1 MLEAGL
7 TPGYVLDEM
16 EFYEID
22 ALLKNLHARHKAS
35 WEQARMICYVS
46 AQANST
52 KALEPTDIL
61 KFPWDEVVT
70 QPEDTTISTADI
82 ERLKEKTQQYLN
94 EKACQQI

>member
-7 TPGYVLDEM
+7 APGYVLDKM

-22 ALLKNLHARHKAS
+22 VLLKNLHNRHKAG

-61 KFPWDEVVT
+61 KFPWDEAAA
-70 QPEDTTISTADI
+70 QPEDTAISTADI
-82 ERLKEKTQQYLN
+82 KRLKEKTQQYLN